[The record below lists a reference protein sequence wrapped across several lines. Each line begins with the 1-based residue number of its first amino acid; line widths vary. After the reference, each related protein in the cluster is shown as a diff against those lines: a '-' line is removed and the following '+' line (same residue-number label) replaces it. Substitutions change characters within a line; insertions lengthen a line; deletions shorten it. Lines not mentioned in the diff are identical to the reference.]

1 MGDLRLKEALKRG
14 ENFLRQKGVEAY
26 SLEAQLLMAYA
37 LGRSRAFVLAE
48 GEKRLSEKEKIKFF
62 SLVQKRGSRYPLAYI
77 LGQKSFMG
85 LELKVTPQ
93 VLIPRSDT
101 EVLVEEV
108 LRRFGDE
115 PQRVVD
121 VGTGSGAIALA
132 LKYYRPS
139 WQVWAVDFSREA
151 LEVAEANAKRYNLEV
166 NFEEGELLSPLKGK
180 FDLIVSNPPYIPTA
194 ELKKLQL
201 EVQFEPLIALDGG
214 EDGLRIYRRLIPQA
228 ASFLTDKGTLF
239 LEIGSGTEE
248 KIGELLASGDW
259 NDYEVIVDYQKRPRV
274 LVAQR
279 K

>member
-1 MGDLRLKEALKRG
+1 LGDLRLKEALKRG

-85 LELKVTPQ
+85 LELKVTPA

-108 LRRFGDE
+108 LRRFDDE
-115 PQRVVD
+115 PQRVAD

-248 KIGELLASGDW
+248 KIGELLAPGDW
-259 NDYEVIVDYQKRPRV
+259 NGYEVIVDYQKRPRV

-279 K
+279 R

>member
-1 MGDLRLKEALKRG
+1 LGDLRLKEALKRG
-14 ENFLRQKGVEAY
+14 ENFLRQKGIEAY

-48 GEKRLSEKEKIKFF
+48 GEKWLSEKEKIKFF

-115 PQRVVD
+115 PQRVAD
-121 VGTGSGAIALA
+121 VGAGSGAIALA

-166 NFEEGELLSPLKGK
+166 NFEGGELLSPLKGK

-239 LEIGSGTEE
+239 LEIGSDLTE
-248 KIGELLASGDW
+248 KIKELFSVSDW
-259 NDYEVIVDYQKRPRV
+259 SFYEIIPDYQHRPRV
-274 LVAQR
+274 IIAQKR
-279 K
+279 

>member
-1 MGDLRLKEALKRG
+1 LGDLRLKEALKRG
-14 ENFLRQKGVEAY
+14 ENFLRQKGIEAY

-37 LGRSRAFVLAE
+37 LGRFRAFVLAE
-48 GEKRLSEKEKIKFF
+48 GEKMLSEKEKIKFF

-77 LGQKSFMG
+77 LGYKSFMG

-115 PQRVVD
+115 PKRVAD

-239 LEIGSGTEE
+239 LEIGSDLTE
-248 KIGELLASGDW
+248 KIKELFSVSDW
-259 NDYEVIVDYQKRPRV
+259 SFYEIIPDYQHRPRV
-274 LVAQR
+274 IIAQKR
-279 K
+279 